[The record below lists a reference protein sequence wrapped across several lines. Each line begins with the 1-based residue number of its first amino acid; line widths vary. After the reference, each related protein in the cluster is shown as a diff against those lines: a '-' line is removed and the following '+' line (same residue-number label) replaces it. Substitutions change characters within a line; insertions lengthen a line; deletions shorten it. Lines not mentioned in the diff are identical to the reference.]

1 MAGRLDDL
9 GLVHADEGAED
20 GQVLGGVG
28 TLQSLDGLAGHLCQA
43 LAGDEGFTTL
53 LPGDDVGNAHHAA
66 AHEDGEENIGRV
78 IADILLR
85 LGIRHHKEVGAAGI
99 GGDELGQSLNFQF
112 CAFRSIR
119 RGRKMDVVEAEAA
132 LCHPVCRHRAVDAAG
147 QHIEGAAGGAHRQA
161 TLALYFRAM
170 DIRTVIADL
179 HDDLELRVLDVHPQV
194 VVPAQQIG
202 TQLPHQLRAGHG
214 EGLVGTAGLDLEGLD
229 AVEAVAQ
236 IILGGLAD
244 GVEILLT
251 DHSTAEGREA
261 EHLAHPLKGE
271 VHINVFL
278 FRLHVEG
285 GLGAVDAE
293 LAHRLETVAQDLHHR
308 RFKLVAVEALQG
320 HFALIAHNDFAH
332 NSFS

>member
-1 MAGRLDDL
+1 
-9 GLVHADEGAED
+9 
-20 GQVLGGVG
+20 
-28 TLQSLDGLAGHLCQA
+28 
-43 LAGDEGFTTL
+43 
-53 LPGDDVGNAHHAA
+53 
-66 AHEDGEENIGRV
+66 
-78 IADILLR
+78 
-85 LGIRHHKEVGAAGI
+85 
-99 GGDELGQSLNFQF
+99 
-112 CAFRSIR
+112 
-119 RGRKMDVVEAEAA
+119 MDVVEAEAA

-147 QHIEGAAGGAHRQA
+147 QHIEGAAGGSDRQTA
-161 TLALYFRAM
+161 LTLYFGAV

-202 TQLPHQLRAGHG
+202 TQLPHQLGTGHG
-214 EGLVGTAGLDLEGLD
+214 EGLIGTAGLDLEGLD

-271 VHINVFL
+271 VHINVVL

-293 LAHRLETVAQDLHHR
+293 PAHRLETVAQDLHHR